1 MEDSTIMFEFIIK
14 RTIQMIIVIFLALTA
29 VFFLLRL
36 SGDPAT
42 LFLPPDAPKDQIAQY
57 REMLGFDRPLYVQYG
72 DFLFNAVQGN
82 FGESLRSHEDALS
95 VVLNRV
101 PATFQLAFSA
111 LGLSI
116 LIAIPI
122 GILSAYKRNT
132 FYDRIGVGLT
142 VLGQA
147 IPSFWLGLILIFF
160 FAAVLHLLPSGGG
173 GTIFHMILPTIT
185 LAAYSVARFA
195 RFTRSTMLD
204 VLKKDYIRT
213 AKASGVPMARILFR
227 YALKNSLIPI
237 ITLVALDLGV
247 LLGGAVITEVVFSWP
262 GVGRLLMQSLLN
274 RDFPIV
280 LAGVFLIAVIY
291 SVINF
296 IADIA
301 YAYVNPQIRV
311 K

>member
-1 MEDSTIMFEFIIK
+1 MFEFIIK
-14 RTIQMIIVIFLALTA
+14 RTMQMIIVIFLALTA

-72 DFLFNAVQGN
+72 DFLFKAIQGD

-95 VVLNRV
+95 VVLDRV

-147 IPSFWLGLILIFF
+147 IPSFWLGLLLIFF

-213 AKASGVPMARILFR
+213 AKASGVPMMRVLFR

>member
-1 MEDSTIMFEFIIK
+1 MLDFVIK

-29 VFFLLRL
+29 VFFIIRL
-36 SGDPAT
+36 SGDPTA
-42 LFLPPDAPKDQIAQY
+42 LFLPPDAPREQIDAY
-57 REMLGFDRPLYVQYG
+57 RTQLGFDRPLLVQYG
-72 DFLFNAVQGN
+72 EFIINAIQGD
-82 FGESLRSHEDALS
+82 FGESLRTREDALS
-95 VVLNRV
+95 AVLNRL

-116 LIAIPI
+116 LVAIPI
-122 GILSAYKRNT
+122 GIISAHKRNSI
-132 FYDRIGVGLT
+132 FDQIGVAFT

-147 IPSFWLGLILIFF
+147 VPSFWLGLILIYI
-160 FAAVLHLLPSGGG
+160 FAATLNILPSGGG
-173 GTIFHMILPTIT
+173 GSLLHMILPMIT

-195 RFTRSTMLD
+195 RFTRSNMLD
-204 VLKKDYIRT
+204 ILRKDYIRT
-213 AKASGVPMARILFR
+213 AKASGVPTFRILSR

-262 GVGRLLMQSLLN
+262 GIGRLLMQSLLN

-291 SVINF
+291 SLINF
-296 IADIA
+296 LTDIL
-301 YAYVNPQIRV
+301 YVYVNPQIRV

>member
-1 MEDSTIMFEFIIK
+1 MLEFVIK
-14 RTIQMIIVIFLALTA
+14 RTAQMLVVIFLALTV
-29 VFFLLRL
+29 VFFLIRL
-36 SGDPAT
+36 SGDPTA
-42 LFLPPDAPKDQIAQY
+42 LFLPPDAPREQLEKY
-57 REMLGFDRPLYVQYG
+57 RELLGFDQPLLIQYK
-72 DFLFNAVQGN
+72 DFMINAVQGD
-82 FGESLRSHEDALS
+82 FGESLRTREDALS
-95 VVLNRV
+95 VVLDRL
-101 PATFQLAFSA
+101 PATFQLALSA
-111 LGLSI
+111 LVVSI
-116 LIAIPI
+116 VIAIPI
-122 GILSAYKRNT
+122 GVLSAYKRNT
-132 FYDRIGVGLT
+132 IYDRIGVALT

-147 IPSFWLGLILIFF
+147 VPSFWLGLILIYF
-160 FAAVLHLLPSGGG
+160 FAATFNILPSGGG
-173 GTIFHMILPTIT
+173 GSLLHMVLPTLT

-204 VLKKDYIRT
+204 VLRKDYIRT
-213 AKASGVPMARILFR
+213 ARASGVPMIKVLSK

-262 GVGRLLMQSLLN
+262 GIGRLLMQSLLN

-296 IADIA
+296 IADLL

>member
-1 MEDSTIMFEFIIK
+1 MLEFVIK
-14 RTIQMIIVIFLALTA
+14 RTAQMLVVIFLALTV
-29 VFFLLRL
+29 VFFLIRL
-36 SGDPAT
+36 SGDPTA
-42 LFLPPDAPKDQIAQY
+42 LFLPPDAPREQLEKY
-57 REMLGFDRPLYVQYG
+57 RELLGFDQPLLIQYK
-72 DFLFNAVQGN
+72 DFMINAVQGD
-82 FGESLRSHEDALS
+82 FGDSLRTREDALS
-95 VVLNRV
+95 VVLDRL
-101 PATFQLAFSA
+101 PATFQLALSA
-111 LGLSI
+111 LVVSI
-116 LIAIPI
+116 VIAIPI
-122 GILSAYKRNT
+122 GVLSAYKRNT
-132 FYDRIGVGLT
+132 IFDRIGVALT

-147 IPSFWLGLILIFF
+147 VPSFWLGLILIYF
-160 FAAVLHLLPSGGG
+160 FAATLNILPSGGG
-173 GTIFHMILPTIT
+173 GSPLHMVLPTLT

-204 VLKKDYIRT
+204 VLRKDYIRT
-213 AKASGVPMARILFR
+213 ARASGVPMIKVLSK

-262 GVGRLLMQSLLN
+262 GIGRLLMQSLLN

-296 IADIA
+296 IADLL

>member
-1 MEDSTIMFEFIIK
+1 MLDFIIK
-14 RTIQMIIVIFLALTA
+14 RSIQMIVVILLALTA
-29 VFFLLRL
+29 VFFIMRL
-36 SGDPAT
+36 SGDPT
-42 LFLPPDAPKDQIAQY
+42 SLFLPPDAPREQINEY
-57 REMLGFDRPLYVQYG
+57 RQLLGFDRPLFVQYG
-72 DFLFNAVQGN
+72 DFIIHAMQGD
-82 FGESLRSHEDALS
+82 FGQSLRTREDALS
-95 VVLNRV
+95 VVLDRI
-101 PATFQLAFSA
+101 PATMQLAISA
-111 LGLSI
+111 LALSV
-116 LIAIPI
+116 LVAIPI
-122 GILSAYKRNT
+122 GIISAYKRNT
-132 FYDRIGVGLT
+132 IYDQIGVAFT

-147 IPSFWLGLILIFF
+147 VPSFWLGLILIYI
-160 FAAVLHLLPSGGG
+160 FAATFNLLPSGGG
-173 GTIFHMILPTIT
+173 GTPLHMILPMIT

-204 VLKKDYIRT
+204 VLRKDYIRT
-213 AKASGVPMARILFR
+213 ARASGAPILRILST

-262 GVGRLLMQSLLN
+262 GIGRLLMQSLMN

-280 LAGVFLIAVIY
+280 LAGVFIIAVIY

-296 IADIA
+296 IADVL

>member
-1 MEDSTIMFEFIIK
+1 
-14 RTIQMIIVIFLALTA
+14 
-29 VFFLLRL
+29 
-36 SGDPAT
+36 
-42 LFLPPDAPKDQIAQY
+42 
-57 REMLGFDRPLYVQYG
+57 YVQYVE
-72 DFLFNAVQGN
+72 FVLNAVKGD
-82 FGESLRSHEDALS
+82 FGESLRTREDALS
-95 VVLNRV
+95 VVLARI

-111 LGLSI
+111 LGLSV

-122 GILSAYKRNT
+122 GIISAYKRNT
-132 FYDRIGVGLT
+132 IYDQIGVAFT

-147 IPSFWLGLILIFF
+147 IPSFWLGLILIYI
-160 FAAVLHLLPSGGG
+160 FAVSLNLLPSGGG
-173 GTIFHMILPTIT
+173 GSLLHMILPMIT

-204 VLKKDYIRT
+204 VLRKDYIRT
-213 AKASGVPMARILFR
+213 AKASGVPVFRVLYR

-262 GVGRLLMQSLLN
+262 GIGRLMMQSLLN

-291 SVINF
+291 SLINF
-296 IADIA
+296 ITDLL

>member
-1 MEDSTIMFEFIIK
+1 MAEFLIK

-36 SGDPAT
+36 SGDPAA

-57 REMLGFDRPLYVQYG
+57 REMLGFNRPLIVQYG
-72 DFLFNAVQGN
+72 DFIVHAFQGN
-82 FGESLRSHEDALS
+82 FGQSLRTHEDALS
-95 VVLNRV
+95 VVLDRV
-101 PATFQLAFSA
+101 PATFQLAFSSMA
-111 LGLSI
+111 LSI
-116 LIAIPI
+116 IIAIPI
-122 GILSAYKRNT
+122 GILSAHKRNT
-132 FYDRIGVGLT
+132 FFDRIGVGLT

-147 IPSFWLGLILIFF
+147 IPSFWLGLLFIYF
-160 FAAVLHLLPSGGG
+160 FAVVLHWLPTGGG
-173 GTIFHMILPTIT
+173 GSLLHMILPTFT

-204 VLKKDYIRT
+204 VLRKDYIRT
-213 AKASGVPMARILFR
+213 AKASGVPTVQVLYR

-237 ITLVALDLGV
+237 ITLVALDLGT

-296 IADIA
+296 AADIL

>member
-1 MEDSTIMFEFIIK
+1 MEDSTYMFEFIIK
-14 RTIQMIIVIFLALTA
+14 RTMQMIIVIFLALTA

-72 DFLFNAVQGN
+72 DFLFKAIQGD

-95 VVLNRV
+95 VVLDRV

-147 IPSFWLGLILIFF
+147 IPSFWLGLLLIFF

-213 AKASGVPMARILFR
+213 AKASGVPMMRVLFR

>member
-1 MEDSTIMFEFIIK
+1 MLEFIIK
-14 RTIQMIIVIFLALTA
+14 RTMQMIIVIFLALTA

-72 DFLFNAVQGN
+72 DFLFKAVKGD

-95 VVLNRV
+95 VVLDRV

-147 IPSFWLGLILIFF
+147 IPSFWLGLLLIFF

-173 GTIFHMILPTIT
+173 GTIYHMILPTIT

-213 AKASGVPMARILFR
+213 AKASGVPMMRVLFR

-280 LAGVFLIAVIY
+280 LARVFLIAVIY

>member
-1 MEDSTIMFEFIIK
+1 MIEFVIK

-36 SGDPAT
+36 SGDPTA
-42 LFLPPDAPKDQIAQY
+42 LFLPPDAPREQIHEY
-57 REMLGFDRPLYVQYG
+57 RHLLGFDRPMLVQYG
-72 DFLFNAVQGN
+72 EFIVHAFQGN
-82 FGESLRSHEDALS
+82 FGDSLRTREDALS
-95 VVLNRV
+95 TVLARV
-101 PATFQLAFSA
+101 PATFQLAFSS
-111 LGLSI
+111 LLLSI
-116 LIAIPI
+116 IIAIPI
-122 GILSAYKRNT
+122 GIISAHKRNT

-147 IPSFWLGLILIFF
+147 IPSFWLGLILIYI
-160 FAAVLHLLPSGGG
+160 FAVTLHLLPSGGG
-173 GTIFHMILPTIT
+173 GSILHMLLPTIT

-204 VLKKDYIRT
+204 VLRKDYIRT
-213 AKASGVPMARILFR
+213 AKASGVPMFRVLSR

-237 ITLVALDLGV
+237 ITLIALDLGV

-291 SVINF
+291 SVVNF
-296 IADIA
+296 IADIL